1 MDEAN
6 TRPAILQRKMK
17 GDGRLMK
24 IGQFTDTLLPV
35 VDGVGRVVSNYAQ
48 AMGRLCEAC
57 YVIAPQQKNLYQGSL
72 PYEIVDFS
80 SIPLPKLQQYRAG
93 LPALDAHY
101 LSRIAQVQLDIAH
114 AHSPFIAGR
123 EAYRISR
130 RQGIPLVGTFHS
142 KYYDDFYQYSHS
154 SMLSSMGNRLVIDFF
169 SKCDQVWAVSNSTA
183 EVLRRYGF
191 TGPVEVVE
199 NGTDRK
205 EPDIQAAQM
214 VEERFDLGQR
224 PLLLY
229 VGQMNW
235 KKNIRR
241 ILEVVDVLIRQGR
254 DIRLIMAGQ
263 GPSEQEI
270 RALSAALGLEDAVV
284 HAGHITDVRLL
295 DGLYTRADL
304 FVFPSLYDN
313 APMVVREA
321 AAVGTPSLLTR
332 GSSAAEVVRDGEN
345 GLLADDTTAD
355 MAACIAWALDNPVRL
370 REIGMAA
377 WATIPKPWEEVITE
391 VLARYEDL
399 IRTMQRSRRCK
410 TRLRL
415 PL

>member
-1 MDEAN
+1 LTNRRKDNALCSVTIIHDDILSKVRKEMTEDSRLVQMAELFKALDDP
-6 TRPAILQRKMK
+6 TRLKIINALLLAEMCVCDISALLNMTQPAI
-17 GDGRLMK
+17 
-24 IGQFTDTLLPV
+24 
-35 VDGVGRVVSNYAQ
+35 
-48 AMGRLCEAC
+48 
-57 YVIAPQQKNLYQGSL
+57 
-72 PYEIVDFS
+72 
-80 SIPLPKLQQYRAG
+80 
-93 LPALDAHY
+93 
-101 LSRIAQVQLDIAH
+101 
-114 AHSPFIAGR
+114 
-123 EAYRISR
+123 
-130 RQGIPLVGTFHS
+130 
-142 KYYDDFYQYSHS
+142 SHH
-154 SMLSSMGNRLVIDFF
+154 L
-169 SKCDQVWAVSNSTA
+169 K
-183 EVLRRYGF
+183 VLRQTQLIKYRREGKIVYYSLDDDH
-191 TGPVEVVE
+191 VE
-199 NGTDRK
+199 
-205 EPDIQAAQM
+205 
-214 VEERFDLGQR
+214 
-224 PLLLY
+224 LLF
-229 VGQMNW
+229 
-235 KKNIRR
+235 
-241 ILEVVDVLIRQGR
+241 RQGR

-399 IRTMQRSRRCK
+399 IRTMQPTITALK
-410 TRLRL
+410 NHI
-415 PL
+415 P

>member
-1 MDEAN
+1 
-6 TRPAILQRKMK
+6 
-17 GDGRLMK
+17 
-24 IGQFTDTLLPV
+24 
-35 VDGVGRVVSNYAQ
+35 
-48 AMGRLCEAC
+48 
-57 YVIAPQQKNLYQGSL
+57 
-72 PYEIVDFS
+72 
-80 SIPLPKLQQYRAG
+80 
-93 LPALDAHY
+93 
-101 LSRIAQVQLDIAH
+101 
-114 AHSPFIAGR
+114 
-123 EAYRISR
+123 
-130 RQGIPLVGTFHS
+130 
-142 KYYDDFYQYSHS
+142 
-154 SMLSSMGNRLVIDFF
+154 
-169 SKCDQVWAVSNSTA
+169 
-183 EVLRRYGF
+183 
-191 TGPVEVVE
+191 
-199 NGTDRK
+199 
-205 EPDIQAAQM
+205 
-214 VEERFDLGQR
+214 
-224 PLLLY
+224 
-229 VGQMNW
+229 
-235 KKNIRR
+235 
-241 ILEVVDVLIRQGR
+241 
-254 DIRLIMAGQ
+254 MAGQ